1 MRYGASDNV
10 RYTTLQRTKEWL
22 YACSMRGGNKETA
35 CSKRITA
42 VTAEKPPGSFETR
55 KTHSSLPGPRLRS
68 TFNLA
73 SFFFRGL
80 IFFFCPRECALS
92 FIPQRFIIFHYAHG
106 DGHGLGSNSLA
117 PPDETGRPVVLY
129 MLGQDQTA
137 AVTYS
142 VSGSYGRRCAA
153 TLALPITVTLIGVP
167 PSLTCSLFRLFA
179 PPERKRPSFFAAS
192 STKEALACV
201 AACRLH

>member
-1 MRYGASDNV
+1 M
-10 RYTTLQRTKEWL
+10 K
-22 YACSMRGGNKETA
+22 RGKLTPL
-35 CSKRITA
+35 S
-42 VTAEKPPGSFETR
+42 
-55 KTHSSLPGPRLRS
+55 PGPRLRS

-80 IFFFCPRECALS
+80 FFFFCPRECALS

-167 PSLTCSLFRLFA
+167 PSLHLSLPLPPASFGCLHHPNANAHLF
-179 PPERKRPSFFAAS
+179 AS

-201 AACRLH
+201 SSTPAPLGKILAHSVHIRLYVSYQYSF